1 MARKMAKKYHPKY
14 TAEFKWERLKEL
26 RTKKGLT
33 QEVLAERW
41 GGGARPKRA
50 VEKRAK
56 NPKAT
61 QRGKKARGV
70 VVYTETLVKVSVLS
84 ETED

>member
-33 QEVLAERW
+33 QEVLAERC
-41 GGGARPKRA
+41 GCGDRHIRSLETG
-50 VEKRAK
+50 AK
-56 NPKAT
+56 NPSAT
-61 QRGKKARGV
+61 LLCKMACALDV
-70 VVYTETLVKVSVLS
+70 STETLVKVSVLS
-84 ETED
+84 ETEV

>member
-33 QEVLAERW
+33 QEVFAEQCGCGDRHIRSLET
-41 GGGARPKRA
+41 G
-50 VEKRAK
+50 AK
-56 NPKAT
+56 NHSAT
-61 QRGKKARGV
+61 LLCKMACALDV
-70 VVYTETLVKVSVLS
+70 STETLVKVSVLS
-84 ETED
+84 ETEV